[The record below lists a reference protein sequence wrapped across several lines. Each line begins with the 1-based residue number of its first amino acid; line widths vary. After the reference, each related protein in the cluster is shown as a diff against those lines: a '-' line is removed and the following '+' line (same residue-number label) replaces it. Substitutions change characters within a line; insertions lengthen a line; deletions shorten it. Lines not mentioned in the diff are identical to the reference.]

1 MTASASLDPKHIS
14 PFQAPLVRTGLSTGV
29 ALSFVMTVSLYLA
42 NRVPPLERFATER
55 NSACSGIFFVVM
67 LIPAIRFRRRPVELF
82 TSGMLA
88 WVVFTLAYVGAA
100 NFYDNL
106 YESLHTTP
114 GIMLAYGAGAY
125 GIVAVVSWVLQMI
138 RSALREAP
146 TPTRRRPRH
155 FVHPHR

>member
-1 MTASASLDPKHIS
+1 MSHSEQINPQHSS
-14 PFQAPLVRTGLSTGV
+14 PFQTPLVRTGLLTGV
-29 ALSFVMTVSLYLA
+29 FLAIVMTISLYLA
-42 NRVPPLERFATER
+42 NRVPALEPLATER
-55 NSACSGIFFVVM
+55 NSVCSGVFFVVM

-88 WVVFTLAYVGAA
+88 WMVFTLAYIAAA

-125 GIVAVVSWVLQMI
+125 GIVAVVTWVLQMV
-138 RSALREAP
+138 RSAMRESP

-155 FVHPHR
+155 LVHPHR

>member
-1 MTASASLDPKHIS
+1 MTTSDSFDPKHTS
-14 PFQAPLVRTGLSTGV
+14 PFQAPLVRTGLFTGV
-29 ALSFVMTVSLYLA
+29 VLSFVMTVSLYLA
-42 NRVPPLERFATER
+42 NRVPALERLATER

-88 WVVFTLAYVGAA
+88 WVVFTLAYIGAA

-125 GIVAVVSWVLQMI
+125 GIVSVVSWVLQMV

-146 TPTRRRPRH
+146 TPSRRRPRH